1 MIRTYTG
8 KELETIVVKSFE
20 LGLIAA
26 SDAVDEGYELN
37 DINKAAITAA
47 LVARLQTKLDEL
59 GL

>member
-1 MIRTYTG
+1 MIRTYTR

-37 DINKAAITAA
+37 EVNKAAITAG
-47 LVARLQTKLDEL
+47 LVARLQNEL